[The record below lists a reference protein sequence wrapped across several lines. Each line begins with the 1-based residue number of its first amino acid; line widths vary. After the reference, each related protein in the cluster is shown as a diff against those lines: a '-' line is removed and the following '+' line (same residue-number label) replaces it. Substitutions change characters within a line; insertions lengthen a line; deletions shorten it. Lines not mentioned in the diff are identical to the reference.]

1 MEVGDVAQP
10 VDGLAEEQVP
20 HGFGPKSYVSVLK
33 FDDPGRVDQV
43 LLAMHGTQ
51 QRGLITLED
60 AAVVS
65 WPEGDMKPEP
75 RQLPSTTGVGALSGT
90 FWGMLLGLNLFV
102 LSGAGT
108 ANARPLACSASR
120 VEKPMH

>member
-1 MEVGDVAQP
+1 M
-10 VDGLAEEQVP
+10 
-20 HGFGPKSYVSVLK
+20 LK

-65 WPEGDMKPEP
+65 WPEGDMKPKP
-75 RQLPSTTGVGALSGT
+75 RQLHSTTGAGVLSGM
-90 FWGMLLGLNLFV
+90 FWGMLLGLNFFV

-108 ANARPLACSASR
+108 ADARWLACSASR
-120 VEKPMH
+120 VERDPRGRRIERVWR

>member
-1 MEVGDVAQP
+1 
-10 VDGLAEEQVP
+10 
-20 HGFGPKSYVSVLK
+20 VLK

-75 RQLPSTTGVGALSGT
+75 RQLHSTTGVGALSGT